1 MNIKNIFCYI
11 LAVLIISIGAAL
23 IAYLIFGFDKESAIY
38 QFYTMLIA
46 LPLIDYVDKHF
57 IRKK

>member
-23 IAYLIFGFDKESAIY
+23 IAYLICGFDKESAIK
-38 QFYTMLIA
+38 QFCSMLIA
-46 LPLIDYVDKHF
+46 VPLIDYVDKHF